1 MLLKL
6 FEHKL
11 FLSNCSKQLVT
22 PVNLTRKKFHELFN
36 FQDWERA
43 PKAKKLPFIE
53 VISAIVQCFL
63 YLVQLF
69 DQNKSSLNKS
79 NFLPDSNQI
88 QSFLIVN
95 EFNMMPIDCFQ
106 IVFFLFQFENVL
118 DEKLLKIFVGKI
130 DAKLLKRI
138 GVEIFKTKNIQNAN
152 TCSINVFDSRVLF
165 VNGCVDLFHNV
176 DE

>member
-1 MLLKL
+1 M
-6 FEHKL
+6 
-11 FLSNCSKQLVT
+11 
-22 PVNLTRKKFHELFN
+22 
-36 FQDWERA
+36 
-43 PKAKKLPFIE
+43 
-53 VISAIVQCFL
+53 QCFL

-165 VNGCVDLFHNV
+165 VNSCVDLFHNV

>member
-1 MLLKL
+1 MPGITSDLAQKIRRPPAEGLRGVSGR
-6 FEHKL
+6 FPPGQH
-11 FLSNCSKQLVT
+11 CWA
-22 PVNLTRKKFHELFN
+22 TR
-36 FQDWERA
+36 
-43 PKAKKLPFIE
+43 
-53 VISAIVQCFL
+53 